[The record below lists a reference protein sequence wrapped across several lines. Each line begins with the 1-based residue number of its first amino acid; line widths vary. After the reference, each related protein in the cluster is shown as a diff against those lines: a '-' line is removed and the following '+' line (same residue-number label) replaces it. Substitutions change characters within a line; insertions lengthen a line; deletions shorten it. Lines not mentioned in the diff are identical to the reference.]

1 MVELPYKMI
10 KSLTELG
17 LLESEA
23 KIYAALVFLQSA
35 EVRDL
40 LEFLDVSK
48 PSIYEG
54 LRMLEK
60 NDLIVLTNPR
70 PAMYQAIEPKIALEV
85 IIKRYMEAKKEAL
98 IELQNFKNQEI
109 STKPNSPLWFIF
121 GAKSF
126 EFKIKDMLK
135 NAKESVYCR
144 TSVKYLDHIEKIV
157 KKDIQINLVVLA
169 DGNEVNVRFE
179 RLSRMSNVNI
189 KIIDKNEM
197 LKHIEM
203 DKMEEKAKKR
213 SIENIKEYMDLDNQF
228 MLVVDDS
235 EFLVVPPLK
244 SDSLTAI
251 SSTNKALIFNSK
263 IDIEKSLYIV

>member
-1 MVELPYKMI
+1 M
-10 KSLTELG
+10 
-17 LLESEA
+17 
-23 KIYAALVFLQSA
+23 
-35 EVRDL
+35 
-40 LEFLDVSK
+40 
-48 PSIYEG
+48 
-54 LRMLEK
+54 
-60 NDLIVLTNPR
+60 
-70 PAMYQAIEPKIALEV
+70 
-85 IIKRYMEAKKEAL
+85 
-98 IELQNFKNQEI
+98 
-109 STKPNSPLWFIF
+109 
-121 GAKSF
+121 
-126 EFKIKDMLK
+126 
-135 NAKESVYCR
+135 
-144 TSVKYLDHIEKIV
+144 
-157 KKDIQINLVVLA
+157 VVLA